1 MQSAGKP
8 HFSTL
13 ATDGELAVARADAPS
28 DRIDLGIERDLHAE
42 LNLLNEIVRLLPAGV
57 TVQDEHGRFLLVNDA
72 AAARLKVSPED
83 LRAAPLATPELT
95 RRRETCIE
103 VLRADRAVVT
113 EVCVTDGHVRRTF
126 LDAHRP
132 VRIADEKLL
141 LTSTIDLSEQKALQD
156 ELFRRAYYDEL
167 TGLPMRRVIERHVN
181 DLLHEDEPEP
191 FALAFL

>member
-1 MQSAGKP
+1 MQSAGKQL
-8 HFSTL
+8 FSTFP
-13 ATDGELAVARADAPS
+13 TDGEQAVVRPEAPS
-28 DRIDLGIERDLHAE
+28 GAIDVGIERDLHAE
-42 LNLLNEIVRLLPAGV
+42 LSLLNEIVRLLPAGV

-103 VLRADRAVVT
+103 LLRADRVAVT

-132 VRIADEKLL
+132 VRIAHAKKR
-141 LTSTIDLSEQKALQD
+141 LTSTNALK
-156 ELFRRAYYDEL
+156 EP
-167 TGLPMRRVIERHVN
+167 TGAPPRRVR
-181 DLLHEDEPEP
+181 
-191 FALAFL
+191 